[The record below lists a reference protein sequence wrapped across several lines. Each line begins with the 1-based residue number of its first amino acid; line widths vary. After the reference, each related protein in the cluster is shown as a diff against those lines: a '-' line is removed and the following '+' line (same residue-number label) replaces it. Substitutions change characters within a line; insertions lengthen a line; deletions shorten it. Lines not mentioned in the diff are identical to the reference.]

1 MRIVGGDWLA
11 NRCRLVF
18 ARQEGEYYAMKA
30 FLIFAL
36 AAVAAPALAQ
46 EASQASSN
54 APAAA
59 GAASTAPP
67 AAGVA
72 NASPAAAVDEVVVP
86 GRKDEP
92 LRVQIERLE
101 NSVYDRFNA
110 LNSNDEF
117 DIHCFEQAPTGSNI
131 PVRKCW
137 PNFALEAEKRAA
149 GKSLRRMQGVG
160 GGAGNSESER
170 ASNAEK
176 SKQLIAELQ
185 RVAREDEQL
194 ARDLTRLAQLKEVQ
208 PSDGDAASSA
218 AASQVPGRAAR

>member
-36 AAVAAPALAQ
+36 AALAAPVLAQ
-46 EASQASSN
+46 EASQASGN
-54 APAAA
+54 VPPVAA
-59 GAASTAPP
+59 GVASNAPP
-67 AAGVA
+67 AAP
-72 NASPAAAVDEVVVP
+72 PAAAVDEVIVP
-86 GRKDEP
+86 GRKGEP
-92 LRVQIERLE
+92 LRVEIERLE

-110 LNSNDEF
+110 LNSSDEF

-137 PNFALEAEKRAA
+137 PNFALDAEKRAA

-160 GGAGNSESER
+160 GGGGNAESER
-170 ASNAEK
+170 TSNAEK
-176 SKQLIAELQ
+176 SKQLIAEIQ

-208 PSDGDAASSA
+208 PSDAEGSA
-218 AASQVPGRAAR
+218 AR